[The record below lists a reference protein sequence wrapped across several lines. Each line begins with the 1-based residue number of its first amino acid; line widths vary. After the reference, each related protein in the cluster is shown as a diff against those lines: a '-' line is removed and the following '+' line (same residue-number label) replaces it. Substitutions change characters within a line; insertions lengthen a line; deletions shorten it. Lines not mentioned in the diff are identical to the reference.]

1 MTQLKIREL
10 NPYLGA
16 EIEGFDPRAKIDDA
30 TWHVLSRTFDDR
42 GVLVFR
48 NIDLDVAMQ
57 HHVVE
62 VLYAGGDLKRVDYED
77 RKLFSTVSNTEP
89 DGGSPYGR
97 LLFHTDMMWADPD
110 IANQVPSLYALEAQ
124 QPSTPTIFAST
135 THAWKTLP
143 EALRMRVKGL
153 HARHQSGPQGRG
165 NSPYEHELIQP
176 KWDKLNDT
184 TTPIALPHPR
194 TGAMMLYVGDQHT
207 REIVELPKD
216 ESDALL
222 DALYAHLYK
231 PEVLLEHHWR
241 TGDFVIW
248 DNLAVQHARPYV
260 SKDGPARTLRKIHA
274 PSAQITMKKFGGGP
288 TYAKAM

>member
-1 MTQLKIREL
+1 LKIREL
-10 NPYLGA
+10 SPSLGA
-16 EIEGFDPRAKIDDA
+16 EIEGFDPRAKIDDE
-30 TWHVLSRTFDDR
+30 TWHLLSKTFDDR

-62 VLYAGGDLKRVDYED
+62 VLYASGDLKRVDYED

-110 IANQVPSLYALEAQ
+110 IANQVPSLYAIEAQ

-135 THAWKTLP
+135 TRAWNTLP
-143 EALRMRVKGL
+143 EALKARVKGL

-184 TTPIALPHPR
+184 TTAIALPHPR

-231 PEVLLEHHWR
+231 TEVLLEHHWR

-248 DNLAVQHARPYV
+248 DNLAVQHARPNV
-260 SKDGPARTLRKIHA
+260 LKDGPARTLRKIHA